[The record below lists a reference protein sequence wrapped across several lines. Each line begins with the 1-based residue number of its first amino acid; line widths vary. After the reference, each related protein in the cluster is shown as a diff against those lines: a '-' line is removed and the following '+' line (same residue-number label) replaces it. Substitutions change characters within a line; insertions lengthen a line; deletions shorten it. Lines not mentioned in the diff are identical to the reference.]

1 MSMSDP
7 IADLLTRVRNAAKAG
22 HKSAEIP
29 STKVKQEILRIMQDD
44 GYIGGF
50 EVIKSENRE
59 VIKVRLRYMAGKRG
73 AISNLKRVS
82 KPSLRKYVGKED
94 IPNVLNGLGLAI
106 LSTSQGVMSGRK
118 ASELGIGGEVLCT
131 VY

>member
-1 MSMSDP
+1 
-7 IADLLTRVRNAAKAG
+7 
-22 HKSAEIP
+22 
-29 STKVKQEILRIMQDD
+29 
-44 GYIGGF
+44 
-50 EVIKSENRE
+50 
-59 VIKVRLRYMAGKRG
+59 
-73 AISNLKRVS
+73 
-82 KPSLRKYVGKED
+82 SLRKYVGKED

>member
-22 HKSAEIP
+22 HKIVEIP

-73 AISNLKRVS
+73 AISNLTRVS
-82 KPSLRKYVGKED
+82 KPSLRKYVGKEE

>member
-1 MSMSDP
+1 MSDP

-22 HKSAEIP
+22 HKCAEIP

-44 GYIGGF
+44 GYINGF
-50 EVIKSENRE
+50 EVVKSGQWDI
-59 VIKVRLRYMAGKRG
+59 IKVRLRYMVGKKG
-73 AISNLKRVS
+73 AISNLTRVS

-118 ASELGIGGEVLCT
+118 ATELGIGGEVLCT

>member
-1 MSMSDP
+1 MSDP

-29 STKVKQEILRIMQDD
+29 STKVKQEILRIMQED
-44 GYIGGF
+44 GYIDGF
-50 EVIKSENRE
+50 DVVKRGQWDT
-59 VIKVRLRYMAGKRG
+59 IKVRLRYMAGKKG
-73 AISNLKRVS
+73 AITNLTRVS

-106 LSTSQGVMSGRK
+106 LSTPQGVMSGRK
-118 ASELGIGGEVLCT
+118 ATELGIGGEVLCT

>member
-1 MSMSDP
+1 
-7 IADLLTRVRNAAKAG
+7 VRNAAKAG
-22 HKSAEIP
+22 HKIVEIP

-50 EVIKSENRE
+50 EVIKSENRA

>member
-59 VIKVRLRYMAGKRG
+59 VIKVRLRYMTGKRG
-73 AISNLKRVS
+73 AISNLTRVS

>member
-22 HKSAEIP
+22 HKIVEIP

-50 EVIKSENRE
+50 EVIKSGDRA

>member
-59 VIKVRLRYMAGKRG
+59 VIKVRLRYMTGKRG

>member
-50 EVIKSENRE
+50 EVIKSENRA

>member
-1 MSMSDP
+1 MSDP

>member
-1 MSMSDP
+1 MSDP

-59 VIKVRLRYMAGKRG
+59 VIKVRLRYMTGKRG

>member
-1 MSMSDP
+1 MSDP

-22 HKSAEIP
+22 HKIVEIP

-50 EVIKSENRE
+50 EVIKSENRA

>member
-1 MSMSDP
+1 MSDP

-22 HKSAEIP
+22 HKIVEIP

-50 EVIKSENRE
+50 EVIKSGDRA

>member
-22 HKSAEIP
+22 HKIVEIP

>member
-73 AISNLKRVS
+73 RYI
-82 KPSLRKYVGKED
+82 
-94 IPNVLNGLGLAI
+94 
-106 LSTSQGVMSGRK
+106 
-118 ASELGIGGEVLCT
+118 
-131 VY
+131 